1 MSPSARC
8 LPNHTE
14 ETYQAFK
21 VAVIERTHTWL
32 ERLSRTVAPQQIG
45 SPPICGRIQEL
56 SLYRKVTVTCVYTQ
70 SHEAQYERIDL
81 SYRPNR
87 RDNGDSVLPRTALTA
102 RNGNDAL
109 REAGASDRA
118 RF

>member
-8 LPNHTE
+8 LPHHTE

-45 SPPICGRIQEL
+45 SPPIVVVSGTFVVQKGYGDMR
-56 SLYRKVTVTCVYTQ
+56 LYTV
-70 SHEAQYERIDL
+70 SR
-81 SYRPNR
+81 
-87 RDNGDSVLPRTALTA
+87 
-102 RNGNDAL
+102 
-109 REAGASDRA
+109 GAI
-118 RF
+118 